1 MLSIITYNSDTVH
14 YALFGTYAFLITLHL
29 FKVYSASSS
38 LSPDGSHK
46 SSCVIIGADTTL
58 LLPISNCF
66 NV

>member
-1 MLSIITYNSDTVH
+1 MFSIITYNSDTVH
-14 YALFGTYAFLITLHL
+14 YALLGTYAFLDYT
-29 FKVYSASSS
+29 ASSS

-46 SSCVIIGADTTL
+46 SSCVILGVDTTL

>member
-29 FKVYSASSS
+29 SKVYSASSS

-46 SSCVIIGADTTL
+46 SSCAIIGADTTL